1 MASTSSGDVNGEA
14 EGGLTVKMTASA
26 TTSVHVGVPKSKES
40 SESSVILMKKV
51 KRERGS
57 TAKDR
62 ISKMPPSTAG
72 KRSSIYRG
80 VTR

>member
-1 MASTSSGDVNGEA
+1 MTSTSSGDVGGRGRQEA
-14 EGGLTVKMTASA
+14 AEVAA
-26 TTSVHVGVPKSKES
+26 VVVQKSKES
-40 SESSVILMKKV
+40 ESGVLMVKKV

-80 VTR
+80 VTRF